1 MNIGFYG
8 HSAASWYGNPKSFID
23 QVKERLNCNI
33 VNVGVAQGSEERVL
47 FDLKKTKKLDIAI
60 IFHQHGPRY
69 MFLPKCNR
77 DITVDTIPEN
87 KSKKLPT
94 AKVLCGNSLKYSG
107 NPSFLYIVVTISSSP
122 IDSFAC
128 TAAECAFLHIS
139 MKFIETKLS
148 LKAKIP
154 MQRSASFGLRVK
166 L

>member
-87 KSKKLPT
+87 KSKILWSESDADIQIDQQMFENEFFTYGKIKEVFEKKGYKT
-94 AKVLCGNSLKYSG
+94 TMK
-107 NPSFLYIVVTISSSP
+107 TI
-122 IDSFAC
+122 
-128 TAAECAFLHIS
+128 
-139 MKFIETKLS
+139 
-148 LKAKIP
+148 KIYFN
-154 MQRSASFGLRVK
+154 Q
-166 L
+166 